1 MMVLQVALNDPTR
14 IEFVKQ
20 RVASMYAMVA
30 SERAAEL
37 AEKQAEVFSCN

>member
-1 MMVLQVALNDPTR
+1 MVVSQVALNDPTR

-30 SERAAEL
+30 SERATEL
-37 AEKQAEVFSCN
+37 AEKQAEVFPWN